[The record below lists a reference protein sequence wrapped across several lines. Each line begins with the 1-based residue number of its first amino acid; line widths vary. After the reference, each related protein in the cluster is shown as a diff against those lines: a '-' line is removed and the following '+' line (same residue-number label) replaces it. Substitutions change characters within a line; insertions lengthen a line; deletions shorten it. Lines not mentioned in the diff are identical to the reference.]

1 MIILL
6 TFDTKEECDKFI
18 FLYNR
23 YLKMVYYTIKHFVN
37 DETTIEDL
45 SQDVFIKL
53 ADHLDKI
60 DLNNIQRTRNYII
73 TITRNLCKN
82 YLRHN
87 KKIEEIP
94 LDNIINENMN
104 TESLLDLM
112 IKKDFQ
118 KQLVKE
124 IENLNEIYQI
134 VLELK
139 YFAHFSNDEIAQFLN
154 LEKKTVEMRI
164 YRANILL
171 KEKLKEWKN
180 E

>member
-6 TFDTKEECDKFI
+6 AFDSKEDCDKFI
-18 FLYNR
+18 FLYER
-23 YLKMVYYTIKHFVN
+23 YLKTVYYTIRHFVS
-37 DETTIEDL
+37 DEPTIEDL

-60 DLNNIQRTRNYII
+60 DLDNLQKTRNYII

-94 LDNIINENMN
+94 LEDIIYENMD

-124 IENLNEIYQI
+124 IRNLNEIYQI
-134 VLELK
+134 VLDLK
-139 YFAHFSNDEIAQFLN
+139 YFAQFSNDEIAQFLN
-154 LEKKTVEMRI
+154 LEKKTVEMRV

-171 KEKLKEWKN
+171 KERLRKWKN

>member
-23 YLKMVYYTIKHFVN
+23 YLKMVYYTIKHFVS

-171 KEKLKEWKN
+171 KERLKEWKN